1 MPRVLVVDDDKRIVK
16 MVEQFLTLNNMKVI
30 TAYDGKDA
38 IAMMD
43 ERVDLVLLDV
53 NMGEM
58 GGMETCQWIRER
70 YKVPILFLSANTSS
84 SDKILGLG
92 YGADDYITKPF
103 DPMELIARI
112 KAQLRRHQEYNEV
125 FKADNTIKFGDF
137 TFNKS
142 AHRLMKGD
150 QELVLS
156 STEFK
161 LLSFLIEHPNKVY
174 SRKTLLAEVWESE
187 HYDENTV
194 TAYMKRLRQKIRL
207 GDDDQAYIK
216 SVRGVGYIFEAE
228 LENIKGEKA

>member
-1 MPRVLVVDDDKRIVK
+1 MPRILVVDDDRRIVK
-16 MVEQFLTLNNMKVI
+16 MVEQFLVLNGMSVI
-30 TAYDGKDA
+30 PAYDGKDA
-38 IAMMD
+38 IALMD

-53 NMGEM
+53 NMSEM
-58 GGMETCQWIRER
+58 GGMETCQWIRQR
-70 YKVPILFLSANTSS
+70 YKVPILFLSANTST

-112 KAQLRRHQEYNEV
+112 HAHLRRRQEYNEV
-125 FKADNTIKFGDF
+125 RGQNKILRFGDF

-142 AHRLMKGD
+142 AHRVMKGD

-156 STEFK
+156 STEFR
-161 LLSFLIEHPNKVY
+161 LLSYLIEHPNVVF

-187 HYDENTV
+187 YYDENTV
-194 TAYMKRLRQKIRL
+194 TAYIKRLRQKIRL

-228 LENIKGEKA
+228 LETVSGS

>member
-1 MPRVLVVDDDKRIVK
+1 MPKILVVDDDKRIVK
-16 MVEQFLTLNNMKVI
+16 MVEQFLLLNNMTVI

-38 IAMMD
+38 IALMD

-58 GGMETCQWIRER
+58 GGMETCQWIRQR

-125 FKADNTIKFGDF
+125 FKLDSNVKFGDF

-142 AHRLMKGD
+142 AHRLTKGD

-156 STEFK
+156 STEFR
-161 LLSFLIEHPNKVY
+161 LLSFLIDHPNVVFT
-174 SRKTLLAEVWESE
+174 RKTLLAEVWESE

-194 TAYMKRLRQKIRL
+194 TAYIKRLRQKVRV

-228 LENIKGEKA
+228 LEKAEG